1 MAKYILEF
9 ERPIFELE
17 EKISEMRSM
26 SDQLDI
32 GEEIEVLEHK
42 VERLRSSIYE
52 QLTRWQRV
60 QLARHPDRP
69 FTLDYTAHICEDFIE
84 LHGDRS
90 FGDDPAIVGGLATID
105 GINLVLIGQQKGH
118 DTTENVA
125 RNFGM
130 PNPEGYRKALRLM
143 KLAEK
148 FSLPVLTLIDTPG
161 ASPGIEAEER
171 GQAEAI
177 ARNLFEMARL
187 RTPILNVV
195 IGEGASGGALGI
207 GMGDRFLMMENTW
220 FSVIAPESCSS
231 ILWKSWDFKEQAAEA
246 LRLTSRDLVEVGIAD
261 GIIPEPVGGAHR
273 NHLLAAELL
282 KTSIVPIIRELLTVP
297 TDELLARRARR
308 YASIGVWGS
317 RGEVTNGGASNG
329 NGTTRRVEVGTSTS
343 VDTTGKGK

>member
-17 EKISEMRSM
+17 EKIAEMRSM

-69 FTLDYTAHICEDFIE
+69 FTLDYTTHICEDFIE
-84 LHGDRS
+84 LHGDRT
-90 FGDDPAIVGGLATID
+90 FGDDPAIVGGLARID

-118 DTTENVA
+118 DTKENVA

-187 RTPILNVV
+187 RTPIVNVV

-246 LRLTSRDLVEVGIAD
+246 LRLTSRDLVDIGIAD
-261 GIIPEPVGGAHR
+261 SIIPEPVGGAHR
-273 NHLLAAELL
+273 NHQLAADLL
-282 KTSIVPIIRELLTVP
+282 KTAVVPIIRELLKMP
-297 TDELLARRARR
+297 TDKLIASRAER
-308 YASIGVWGS
+308 YAKIGVWAT
-317 RGEVTNGGASNG
+317 RGEVEKESTTNG
-329 NGTTRRVEVGTSTS
+329 NGKARRVEVGTSTT
-343 VDTTGKGK
+343 VGKSGQGK